1 MDNSI
6 TEKSPAKINLF
17 LKIINRREDNYHN
30 IRTGITRINLCDE
43 IEVNPSDKFN
53 VNYKGPFAPENNKFD
68 DCIIKKIF
76 SFLNI
81 TPPNISF
88 SITKN
93 FPYQAGLGSASSN
106 AATVIKILEN
116 LEIINKKNIFDYTSL
131 GSDIPFFLNRHD
143 SLVRGRGDLI
153 SNIIFPKYFF
163 LIIKPNFNCS
173 TEKMY
178 NTFIPS
184 DFDYN
189 IEEDIEEINDN
200 DNGNDF
206 EKVVKK
212 LEPDFNSIYNKMD
225 NFEDSIFTRLTGS
238 GSCIFSVFENKL
250 LAENAKTLFLETYP
264 NLWAAVAEN
273 NNIKL

>member
-30 IRTGITRINLCDE
+30 IRTGITSINLCDE
-43 IEVNPSDKFN
+43 IEVNRSDQFN

-81 TPPNISF
+81 PPPNISF

-116 LEIINKKNIFDYTSL
+116 LEIINKKNIFDGIL
-131 GSDIPFFLNRHD
+131 FLHD
-143 SLVRGRGDLI
+143 KGIENVYVTGELKKGKIRNHLYSKGELVNIDEVPKMK
-153 SNIIFPKYFF
+153 NIIH
-163 LIIKPNFNCS
+163 
-173 TEKMY
+173 
-178 NTFIPS
+178 
-184 DFDYN
+184 
-189 IEEDIEEINDN
+189 
-200 DNGNDF
+200 
-206 EKVVKK
+206 
-212 LEPDFNSIYNKMD
+212 
-225 NFEDSIFTRLTGS
+225 GS
-238 GSCIFSVFENKL
+238 GCALSTSILCFLANKKSL
-250 LAENAKTLFLETYP
+250 KEACSKSQ
-264 NLWAAVAEN
+264 NLMRVLVKN
-273 NNIKL
+273 SRNHIHQNILKIQ

>member
-30 IRTGITRINLCDE
+30 IRTGITSINLCDE
-43 IEVNPSDKFN
+43 IEVNPSDQFN

-81 TPPNISF
+81 TPPNIAF

-116 LEIINKKNIFDYTSL
+116 LHRIKHLPAEIIQ
-131 GSDIPFFLNRHD
+131 GRHD
-143 SLVRGRGDLI
+143 VICPPITARKLATEWGSKARLRLI
-153 SNIIFPKYFF
+153 DEAGH
-163 LIIKPNFNCS
+163 S
-173 TEKMY
+173 T
-178 NTFIPS
+178 
-184 DFDYN
+184 
-189 IEEDIEEINDN
+189 
-200 DNGNDF
+200 F
-206 EKVVKK
+206 E
-212 LEPDFNSIYNKMD
+212 
-225 NFEDSIFTRLTGS
+225 S
-238 GSCIFSVFENKL
+238 GIAHAL
-250 LAENAKTLFLETYP
+250 LAALE
-264 NLWAAVAEN
+264 ECR
-273 NNIKL
+273 